1 MPKQVCELQGQ
12 VAWEYITVHFVYLN
26 ISGTNIKNYK
36 HVRVVV
42 TGPGLGE
49 QLRVANNLFAK
60 RLTFKQIMVTGFSF
74 IDLIVLKILIDGGQY
89 KILELHRIIRFIKK
103 QEFVSLEYISFKFLY
118 IEQYRC
124 PTCYRCGHEDLKV
137 DFRFLI

>member
-42 TGPGLGE
+42 TGTGLGE

-74 IDLIVLKILIDGGQY
+74 IDLIVLKILIDGGLY
-89 KILELHRIIRFIKK
+89 KILELQRIIRFIKK
-103 QEFVSLEYISFKFLY
+103 HIYIHTYLLNSY
-118 IEQYRC
+118 ILNN
-124 PTCYRCGHEDLKV
+124 TDVLLVTAVVMK
-137 DFRFLI
+137 IKS